1 MNAVAEATGIGSAC
15 WSFSF
20 RFGLRSPNSV
30 VAPLLSLGGL
40 NSVMAPHALG
50 IAFALARFK
59 RALAVAGLPDQR
71 LHDLRH
77 DAATFMV
84 AKGVPICVVM
94 DILGHSKMATTSDLY
109 THVMPPAH
117 REVADLIDQALRP
130 KTQETAIS

>member
-59 RALAVAGLPDQR
+59 RALAAAGLPDQR

-77 DAATFMV
+77 YAATFPV
-84 AKGVPICVVM
+84 AKGVHTWVVM
-94 DILGHSKMATTSDLY
+94 EILGHAKMATTTDLY
-109 THVMPPAH
+109 AHVLHAH
-117 REVADLIDQALRP
+117 REVASVIDQSQRSR
-130 KTQETAIS
+130 TQETTIP